1 MTYDKMEINYDD
13 KGSPS
18 WPRCRNYVY
27 LLLICLFF
35 WVVFFVFEI
44 NSSLISF
51 SSSSRWNQTI
61 QVLRDDTAASKP
73 ALVNHLIVEG
83 VLTGGLFL
91 DKCAEE
97 KEMLQQ
103 PSRRIFSSYE
113 AAANFSKMSN
123 NLSPLL
129 GAIIQEDHN
138 NSTQFYSL
146 PSFLIIGVQKA
157 GTTFY
162 RNILNTH
169 PILLALN
176 DPNREVRIGDETVFV
191 VTVVVTVTGMNP
203 RAN

>member
-1 MTYDKMEINYDD
+1 
-13 KGSPS
+13 
-18 WPRCRNYVY
+18 
-27 LLLICLFF
+27 
-35 WVVFFVFEI
+35 
-44 NSSLISF
+44 
-51 SSSSRWNQTI
+51 
-61 QVLRDDTAASKP
+61 VLRDDTAASKP

-83 VLTGGLFL
+83 KLFL
-91 DKCAEE
+91 GCAEE

-123 NLSPLL
+123 ILSPLL

-169 PILLALN
+169 PILLGLN

-191 VTVVVTVTGMNP
+191 VTVTGMNP

>member
-1 MTYDKMEINYDD
+1 MTYDKIEINYDD

-27 LLLICLFF
+27 LLLICLFV

-44 NSSLISF
+44 NSTLISF
-51 SSSSRWNQTI
+51 SSLSRWNQTI
-61 QVLRDDTAASKP
+61 QVLRDDTANSNP
-73 ALVNHLIVEG
+73 ALANHLIVEG
-83 VLTGGLFL
+83 KLFL
-91 DKCAEE
+91 ENCAEE
-97 KEMLQQ
+97 KEMLQHL

-113 AAANFSKMSN
+113 AAANFSEMSN
-123 NLSPLL
+123 ILSPLL

-169 PILLALN
+169 PILLGLN
-176 DPNREVRIGDETVFV
+176 DPNREVRIGDKTVF
-191 VTVVVTVTGMNP
+191 VVTVTGMNP